1 MTAEVGKF
9 DCLPF
14 PVGQEGQRL
23 SNLFPRQELVNL
35 AVELAGGVDGEAE
48 LALGPYLSDMRNP
61 GLDVVGAL
69 SPDAGYTVDVTG
81 FISTDTRNGQA
92 ARALLNYLASPEA
105 APVYRSAKMFAASD
119 K

>member
-1 MTAEVGKF
+1 MAVAEVRQPALRSDVDTRTF
-9 DCLPF
+9 S
-14 PVGQEGQRL
+14 QRL
-23 SNLFPRQELVNL
+23 SRLPLLLPQHRDRNYVKGNNEPRK
-35 AVELAGGVDGEAE
+35 
-48 LALGPYLSDMRNP
+48 RN
-61 GLDVVGAL
+61 A
-69 SPDAGYTVDVTG
+69 VTG